1 MRLSIERRE
10 VHMAIKQLTI
20 PMFPLNMVVLPGETV
35 KLHIY
40 EERYKQLI
48 NDCLENE
55 AHFGIPFSVNGK
67 IKTHGVEVKIKKVLK
82 VEENGEM
89 DILVEGVNVFSIM
102 DYSSQLKPK
111 LYGAAII
118 QYNEEEKLTVSTYLQ
133 ELAMEYLS
141 LTQNKILDYDSF
153 KTASIF
159 DIANLLQL
167 SAKEK
172 YQLISQDDVN
182 EKEKYL
188 INTFRQ
194 TICIFEKET
203 ELKDRFIFN

>member
-1 MRLSIERRE
+1 
-10 VHMAIKQLTI
+10 MAIKQLTI

-48 NDCLENE
+48 SDCLDNE

-67 IKTHGVEVKIKKVLK
+67 VKTYGVEVSIKKVIK
-82 VEENGEM
+82 VFENGEM
-89 DILVEGVNVFSIM
+89 DIMVQGERVFTIL
-102 DYSSQLKPK
+102 DYSSTLKPK
-111 LYGAAII
+111 LYGAAVI
-118 QYNEEEKLTVSTYLQ
+118 QYEDEEMPKATHYLQ

-141 LTQNKILDYDSF
+141 LSQNKMVDYETFDAVSLY
-153 KTASIF
+153 

-167 SAKEK
+167 SVKEK
-172 YQLISQDDVN
+172 YQLITIKTVD

-188 INTFRQ
+188 CNTFRQ
-194 TICIFEKET
+194 SICIFEKEV

>member
-1 MRLSIERRE
+1 
-10 VHMAIKQLTI
+10 MAIKQLTI

-35 KLHIY
+35 KLHIF

-48 NDCLENE
+48 NDCLQNE

-67 IKTHGVEVKIKKVLK
+67 VKTHGVEVSIKKVVK
-82 VEENGEM
+82 IFDNGEM
-89 DILVEGVNVFSIM
+89 DILVQGERVFTIL
-102 DYSSQLKPK
+102 DYSSVLKPK

-118 QYNEEEKLTVSTYLQ
+118 QYEEEEDMPKATPYLQ
-133 ELAMEYLS
+133 ELAIEYLS
-141 LTQNKILDYDSF
+141 MSQNKMADYETFDAV
-153 KTASIF
+153 TIY

-172 YQLISQDDVN
+172 YQLISARSFD

-188 INTFRQ
+188 CNTFRQ
-194 TICIFEKET
+194 SIAIFEKEV

>member
-1 MRLSIERRE
+1 
-10 VHMAIKQLTI
+10 MAIKQLTI
-20 PMFPLNMVVLPGETV
+20 PMFPLNMVVLPGESV

-48 NDCLENE
+48 NDCLDNE
-55 AHFGIPFSVNGK
+55 AHFGIPFSINGK
-67 IKTHGVEVKIKKVLK
+67 VKTFGVEVSIKKVIK
-82 VEENGEM
+82 IFENGEM
-89 DILVEGVNVFSIM
+89 DIMVQGERVFTIL
-102 DYSSQLKPK
+102 DYSSKLKPK

-118 QYNEEEKLTVSTYLQ
+118 QYEEDDMLKATPYLQ

-141 LTQNKILDYDSF
+141 LSQNKMVDYETFDAVSLY
-153 KTASIF
+153 

-172 YQLISQDDVN
+172 YQLISIKPFD

-188 INTFRQ
+188 CNTFRQ
-194 TICIFEKET
+194 SICIFEKEV

>member
-1 MRLSIERRE
+1 
-10 VHMAIKQLTI
+10 MAIKQLTI
-20 PMFPLNMVVLPGETV
+20 PMFPLNMVVLPGESV

-67 IKTHGVEVKIKKVLK
+67 VKTYGVEVSIKKVIK
-82 VEENGEM
+82 IFDNGEI
-89 DILVEGVNVFSIM
+89 DIMVQGERVFSIL
-102 DYSSQLKPK
+102 DYSSTLKPK

-118 QYNEEEKLTVSTYLQ
+118 QYEEEEMPKATNYLQ
-133 ELAMEYLS
+133 ELAIEYMALS
-141 LTQNKILDYDSF
+141 QNKIVDYETFDAVSLY
-153 KTASIF
+153 

-172 YQLISQDDVN
+172 YQLISIKTVD
-182 EKEKYL
+182 EKEKFL
-188 INTFRQ
+188 CNTFRQ
-194 TICIFEKET
+194 SICIFEKEV

>member
-1 MRLSIERRE
+1 MSI
-10 VHMAIKQLTI
+10 MATKQLTI
-20 PMFPLNMVVLPGETV
+20 PMFPLNVVVLPGETF

-67 IKTHGVEVKIKKVLK
+67 IKSNGVEVSIKKVLK
-82 VEENGEM
+82 VSENGEM
-89 DILVEGVNVFSIM
+89 DILIKGERVFTILEF
-102 DYSSQLKPK
+102 SSVLKPK

-118 QYNEEEKLTVSTYLQ
+118 EYEDHAEAVASTYLQ
-133 ELAMEYLS
+133 ELAIEYLS
-141 LTQNKILDYDSF
+141 LSQNKTIDYETF
-153 KTASIF
+153 KSIYMYE
-159 DIANLLQL
+159 IANMVQL

-172 YQLISQDDVN
+172 FQLISIKDNQD
-182 EKEKYL
+182 KENYL
-188 INTFRQ
+188 CNTFRQ
-194 TICIFEKET
+194 AICIFEKET

>member
-1 MRLSIERRE
+1 
-10 VHMAIKQLTI
+10 MATKQLTI

-40 EERYKQLI
+40 EERYKQLV
-48 NDCLENE
+48 NDCLQNE

-67 IKTHGVEVKIKKVLK
+67 VKSDGVEVKIKKVLK
-82 VEENGEM
+82 IFDNGEM
-89 DILVEGVNVFSIM
+89 DILIQGVGVFSIL
-102 DYSSQLKPK
+102 DYSTVLKPK

-118 QYNEEEKLTVSTYLQ
+118 QYEEIEETVVSNYLQ
-133 ELAMEYLS
+133 ELAMEYVSLS
-141 LTQNKILDYDSF
+141 QNKITDFDMF
-153 KTASIF
+153 KAFTIY

-172 YQLISQDDVN
+172 FKLIIFRNFDD
-182 EKEKYL
+182 KEKFL
-188 INTFRQ
+188 CNTFRQ
-194 TICIFEKET
+194 SICIFEKEV

>member
-1 MRLSIERRE
+1 
-10 VHMAIKQLTI
+10 MAIKQLTI

-35 KLHIY
+35 KLHIF
-40 EERYKQLI
+40 EERYKQLV

-55 AHFGIPFSVNGK
+55 AHFGIPFSMNGK
-67 IKTHGVEVKIKKVLK
+67 VKTHGVEVKIKKVLK

-89 DILVEGVNVFSIM
+89 YILVEGVNVFSIL
-102 DYSSQLKPK
+102 DYSSVLTPK

-118 QYNEEEKLTVSTYLQ
+118 QYEEGENLTVSTYTQ

-153 KTASIF
+153 KTATIYS
-159 DIANLLQL
+159 IANLLQL
-167 SAKEK
+167 TAKEK
-172 YQLISQDDVN
+172 YQLISCSTFS
-182 EKEKYL
+182 EKEKFL
-188 INTFRQ
+188 INAFRQ

>member
-1 MRLSIERRE
+1 
-10 VHMAIKQLTI
+10 MAIKQLTI
-20 PMFPLNMVVLPGETV
+20 PMFPLNMVVLPKETV

-48 NDCLENE
+48 SDCLENE
-55 AHFGIPFSVNGK
+55 ANFGIPYAINGK
-67 IKTHGVEVKIKKVLK
+67 VKTHGVEVKIKKVLK
-82 VEENGEM
+82 VFDNGEM
-89 DILVEGVNVFSIM
+89 DILVEGVNVFSIL
-102 DYSSQLKPK
+102 DYSSVLNPK

-118 QYNEEEKLTVSTYLQ
+118 QYEDREDLTVDTYLQ

-153 KTASIF
+153 KTASIY

-172 YQLISQDDVN
+172 HQLISASTFS

-188 INTFRQ
+188 VNTFRQ
-194 TICIFEKET
+194 TICIFEKES

>member
-1 MRLSIERRE
+1 
-10 VHMAIKQLTI
+10 
-20 PMFPLNMVVLPGETV
+20 MFPLNMVVLPGESV

-67 IKTHGVEVKIKKVLK
+67 VKTYGVEVSIKKVIK
-82 VEENGEM
+82 IFDNGEM
-89 DILVEGVNVFSIM
+89 DIMVQGERVFSIL
-102 DYSSQLKPK
+102 DYSSTLKPK

-118 QYNEEEKLTVSTYLQ
+118 QYEEEEMPKATNYLQ
-133 ELAMEYLS
+133 ELAIEYMALS
-141 LTQNKILDYDSF
+141 QNKIVDYETFDAVSLY
-153 KTASIF
+153 

-172 YQLISQDDVN
+172 YQLISIKTVD
-182 EKEKYL
+182 EKEKFL
-188 INTFRQ
+188 CNTFRQ
-194 TICIFEKET
+194 SICIFEKEV

>member
-1 MRLSIERRE
+1 
-10 VHMAIKQLTI
+10 MAIKQLTI
-20 PMFPLNMVVLPGETV
+20 PMFPLNMVVLPKETV

-48 NDCLENE
+48 TDCLENE
-55 AHFGIPFSVNGK
+55 ANFGIPFSVNGK
-67 IKTHGVEVKIKKVLK
+67 VKTYGVEVKINKVLK
-82 VEENGEM
+82 VYDNGEM
-89 DILVEGVNVFSIM
+89 DVLVEGVKVFSIVE
-102 DYSSQLKPK
+102 YSSILKPK

-118 QYNEEEKLTVSTYLQ
+118 QYVDEDKLTVGNYLQ

-141 LTQNKILDYDSF
+141 QTQNKILNYDSF
-153 KTASIF
+153 KDATIY

-172 YQLISQDDVN
+172 YQLISAATFS

-188 INTFRQ
+188 TNTFRQ

>member
-1 MRLSIERRE
+1 
-10 VHMAIKQLTI
+10 MAIKQLTI

-48 NDCLENE
+48 NDCLDNE

-67 IKTHGVEVKIKKVLK
+67 VKTYGVEVSIKKVIK
-82 VEENGEM
+82 IFENGEM
-89 DILVEGVNVFSIM
+89 DIMVQGERVFCIL
-102 DYSSQLKPK
+102 DYSSTLKPK

-118 QYNEEEKLTVSTYLQ
+118 QYEEEEMPKASHHLQ

-141 LTQNKILDYDSF
+141 LSQNKMVEYETFDAVSLY
-153 KTASIF
+153 

-167 SAKEK
+167 SVKEK
-172 YQLISQDDVN
+172 YQLISTKTFD

-188 INTFRQ
+188 CNTFRQ
-194 TICIFEKET
+194 SICILEKEV

>member
-1 MRLSIERRE
+1 
-10 VHMAIKQLTI
+10 MAIKQLTI

-67 IKTHGVEVKIKKVLK
+67 VKSYGVEVSIKKVIK
-82 VEENGEM
+82 IFDNGEM
-89 DILVEGVNVFSIM
+89 DIMVQGERVFSIL
-102 DYSSQLKPK
+102 DYSSTLKPK

-118 QYNEEEKLTVSTYLQ
+118 QYEEEEMPKATHYLQ

-141 LTQNKILDYDSF
+141 LSQNKMVDYETFDAVSLY
-153 KTASIF
+153 
-159 DIANLLQL
+159 DIANLLTL

-172 YQLISQDDVN
+172 YQLISIKTFD
-182 EKEKYL
+182 EKEKSL
-188 INTFRQ
+188 CNTFRQ
-194 TICIFEKET
+194 AICIFEKEV

>member
-1 MRLSIERRE
+1 
-10 VHMAIKQLTI
+10 MAIKQLTI

-48 NDCLENE
+48 NDCLDNE

-67 IKTHGVEVKIKKVLK
+67 VKSYGVEVSIKKVIK
-82 VEENGEM
+82 IFDNGEM
-89 DILVEGVNVFSIM
+89 DIMVQGERVFSIL
-102 DYSSQLKPK
+102 DYSSTLKPK

-118 QYNEEEKLTVSTYLQ
+118 QYEEEEMPKATQYLQ

-141 LTQNKILDYDSF
+141 LSQNKMVDYETFDAVSLY
-153 KTASIF
+153 
-159 DIANLLQL
+159 DIANLLTL

-172 YQLISQDDVN
+172 YQLISFKTFD
-182 EKEKYL
+182 EKEKSL
-188 INTFRQ
+188 CNTFRQ
-194 TICIFEKET
+194 AICIFEKEV

>member
-1 MRLSIERRE
+1 
-10 VHMAIKQLTI
+10 MAIKQLTI
-20 PMFPLNMVVLPGETV
+20 PMFPLNMVVLPNETV

-48 NDCLENE
+48 TDCLNND
-55 AHFGIPFSVNGK
+55 ANFGIPFSVNGK
-67 IKTHGVEVKIKKVLK
+67 IKNYGVEVKIKKVLK
-82 VEENGEM
+82 VFDNGEM
-89 DILVEGVNVFSIM
+89 DVLIEGVNVFNIIEF
-102 DYSSQLKPK
+102 SSVLKPK

-118 QYNEEEKLTVSTYLQ
+118 QYIDEDKLTVGNNLQ

-141 LTQNKILDYDSF
+141 QTQNKILDYDSF
-153 KTASIF
+153 KDATIY

-167 SAKEK
+167 AAKEK
-172 YQLISQDDVN
+172 YQLISAASLN

-188 INTFRQ
+188 INMFRQ
-194 TICIFEKET
+194 TICIIEKET

>member
-1 MRLSIERRE
+1 
-10 VHMAIKQLTI
+10 MAIKQLTI
-20 PMFPLNMVVLPGETV
+20 PMFPLNMVVLPGESV

-48 NDCLENE
+48 NDCLDNE

-67 IKTHGVEVKIKKVLK
+67 VKTFGVEVSIKKVIK
-82 VEENGEM
+82 IFDNGEM
-89 DILVEGVNVFSIM
+89 DIMVQGERVFTIL
-102 DYSSQLKPK
+102 DYSSTLKPK

-118 QYNEEEKLTVSTYLQ
+118 QYEEEDMPKATQHLQ

-141 LTQNKILDYDSF
+141 LSQNKMVDYETFDAVSLY
-153 KTASIF
+153 

-172 YQLISQDDVN
+172 YTLISTKTFD

-188 INTFRQ
+188 CNTFRQ
-194 TICIFEKET
+194 SICIFEKEV

>member
-1 MRLSIERRE
+1 
-10 VHMAIKQLTI
+10 
-20 PMFPLNMVVLPGETV
+20 MFPLNMVVLPGETV

-48 NDCLENE
+48 NDCLQNE

-67 IKTHGVEVKIKKVLK
+67 VKSHGVEVKIKKVLK
-82 VEENGEM
+82 VFESGEM
-89 DILVEGVNVFSIM
+89 DILVQGVNVFTIV
-102 DYSSQLKPK
+102 DYSRVLKPK

-118 QYNEEEKLTVSTYLQ
+118 EHEDEEETVVSNYLQ

-141 LTQNKILDYDSF
+141 LSQNKIIDYDMF
-153 KTASIF
+153 KTATVY

-172 YQLISQDDVN
+172 FQLITLKTFDD
-182 EKEKYL
+182 KEKYL
-188 INTFRQ
+188 CNTYRQ
-194 TICIFEKET
+194 SICIFEKES

>member
-1 MRLSIERRE
+1 
-10 VHMAIKQLTI
+10 MAIKQLTI
-20 PMFPLNMVVLPGETV
+20 PMFPLNMVVLPGESV

-48 NDCLENE
+48 NDCLDNE

-67 IKTHGVEVKIKKVLK
+67 VKTFGVEVSIKKVIK
-82 VEENGEM
+82 IFENGEM
-89 DILVEGVNVFSIM
+89 DIMVQGERVFTIL
-102 DYSSQLKPK
+102 DYSGTLKPK

-118 QYNEEEKLTVSTYLQ
+118 QYEEDEMPKVSPYLQ
-133 ELAMEYLS
+133 ELAMEYISLS
-141 LTQNKILDYDSF
+141 QNKMVDYETFDAVSLY
-153 KTASIF
+153 

-172 YQLISQDDVN
+172 YQLISIKTYD
-182 EKEKYL
+182 EKEKSL
-188 INTFRQ
+188 CNTYRQ
-194 TICIFEKET
+194 SICIFEKEV

>member
-1 MRLSIERRE
+1 
-10 VHMAIKQLTI
+10 MAIKQLTI

-48 NDCLENE
+48 SDCLDNE

-67 IKTHGVEVKIKKVLK
+67 VKTYGVEVSIKKVIK
-82 VEENGEM
+82 VFENGEM
-89 DILVEGVNVFSIM
+89 DIMVQGERVFTIL
-102 DYSSQLKPK
+102 DYSSTLKPK
-111 LYGAAII
+111 LYGAAVI
-118 QYNEEEKLTVSTYLQ
+118 QYEDEEMPKATHYLQ

-141 LTQNKILDYDSF
+141 LSQNKMVDYE
-153 KTASIF
+153 TF
-159 DIANLLQL
+159 DAVSLYDVANLLQL
-167 SAKEK
+167 SVKEK
-172 YQLISQDDVN
+172 YQLITIKTVD

-188 INTFRQ
+188 CNTFRQ
-194 TICIFEKET
+194 SICIFEKEV

>member
-1 MRLSIERRE
+1 
-10 VHMAIKQLTI
+10 
-20 PMFPLNMVVLPGETV
+20 
-35 KLHIY
+35 
-40 EERYKQLI
+40 
-48 NDCLENE
+48 
-55 AHFGIPFSVNGK
+55 
-67 IKTHGVEVKIKKVLK
+67 K

-153 KTASIF
+153 KTAGIF
-159 DIANLLQL
+159 DICYN
-167 SAKEK
+167 
-172 YQLISQDDVN
+172 YQLKKN
-182 EKEKYL
+182 
-188 INTFRQ
+188 IN
-194 TICIFEKET
+194 
-203 ELKDRFIFN
+203 

>member
-1 MRLSIERRE
+1 
-10 VHMAIKQLTI
+10 MATKQLTI

-48 NDCLENE
+48 NDCLQNE
-55 AHFGIPFSVNGK
+55 AHFGIPFSINGRVK
-67 IKTHGVEVKIKKVLK
+67 SHGVEVKIKKVLK
-82 VEENGEM
+82 IFESGEM
-89 DILVEGVNVFSIM
+89 DILVQGVSVFSIL
-102 DYSSQLKPK
+102 DYSAVLKPK

-118 QYNEEEKLTVSTYLQ
+118 EHEEVEETAVSNYLQ

-141 LTQNKILDYDSF
+141 LSQNKIIDYDMF
-153 KTASIF
+153 KTANVY

-172 YQLISQDDVN
+172 FQLITVKTFNDKEKFLSNTYRQSICIY
-182 EKEKYL
+182 EKES
-188 INTFRQ
+188 
-194 TICIFEKET
+194 

>member
-1 MRLSIERRE
+1 
-10 VHMAIKQLTI
+10 MAIKQLTI

-48 NDCLENE
+48 NDCLQNE
-55 AHFGIPFSVNGK
+55 AHFGIPFAINGK
-67 IKTHGVEVKIKKVLK
+67 VKTHGVEVKIKKVLK
-82 VEENGEM
+82 VEETGEM
-89 DILVEGVNVFSIM
+89 DILVEGVNVFSIL
-102 DYSSQLKPK
+102 DYSSVLKPK

-118 QYNEEEKLTVSTYLQ
+118 QYEEGEDLTVTTYLQ

-153 KTASIF
+153 KTASIYS
-159 DIANLLQL
+159 IANLLQL

-172 YQLISQDDVN
+172 YQLISCSLHS

-188 INTFRQ
+188 VNTFRQ
-194 TICIFEKET
+194 SICIFEKES

>member
-1 MRLSIERRE
+1 
-10 VHMAIKQLTI
+10 
-20 PMFPLNMVVLPGETV
+20 MFPLNMVVLPKETV

-48 NDCLENE
+48 SDCLENE
-55 AHFGIPFSVNGK
+55 ANFGIPYAINGK
-67 IKTHGVEVKIKKVLK
+67 VKTHGVEVKIKKVLK
-82 VEENGEM
+82 VFDNGEM
-89 DILVEGVNVFSIM
+89 DILVEGVNVFSIL
-102 DYSSQLKPK
+102 DYSSVLTPK

-118 QYNEEEKLTVSTYLQ
+118 QYEDGEDLTVDTYLQ

-153 KTASIF
+153 KTASIY

-172 YQLISQDDVN
+172 YQLISASTFS

-194 TICIFEKET
+194 TICIYEKES

>member
-1 MRLSIERRE
+1 
-10 VHMAIKQLTI
+10 MAIKQLTI
-20 PMFPLNMVVLPGETV
+20 PMFPLNMVVLPGESV

-67 IKTHGVEVKIKKVLK
+67 VKTYGVEVSIKKVIK
-82 VEENGEM
+82 IFDNGEM
-89 DILVEGVNVFSIM
+89 DIMVQGERVFSIL
-102 DYSSQLKPK
+102 DYSSTLKPK

-118 QYNEEEKLTVSTYLQ
+118 QYEEEEMPKATNYLQ
-133 ELAMEYLS
+133 ELAIEYMALS
-141 LTQNKILDYDSF
+141 QNKIVDYETFDAVSLY
-153 KTASIF
+153 

-172 YQLISQDDVN
+172 YQLISIKTVD
-182 EKEKYL
+182 EKEKFL
-188 INTFRQ
+188 CNTFRQ
-194 TICIFEKET
+194 SICIFEKEV

>member
-1 MRLSIERRE
+1 
-10 VHMAIKQLTI
+10 MAIKQLTI

-48 NDCLENE
+48 NDCLDNE

-67 IKTHGVEVKIKKVLK
+67 VKTNGVEVSIKKVIK
-82 VEENGEM
+82 IFENGEM
-89 DILVEGVNVFSIM
+89 DIMVQGERVFTIL
-102 DYSSQLKPK
+102 DYSSTLKPK

-118 QYNEEEKLTVSTYLQ
+118 QYEEEEMLKATHYLQ

-141 LTQNKILDYDSF
+141 LSQNKMIDYETFDAVSLY
-153 KTASIF
+153 

-172 YQLISQDDVN
+172 YQLISTKVFD

-188 INTFRQ
+188 CNTFRQ
-194 TICIFEKET
+194 SICIFEKEV